1 MALIAGATSDGG
13 AAVSIV
19 ELLTTTAD
27 PSSNA
32 LTIPAFFELGAVVAG
47 AISGALEACNKRL
60 DIIGV
65 CVLGLITALGGGL
78 IRDMILPTDQIYM
91 LDNPVTVLLTTAVG
105 IAAFFFSGLFYKLDK
120 PIAVF
125 DIISVA
131 LFTFSGTDKALLCG
145 YGLIPCVFMGVITG
159 VGGGLVRDVCLGRI
173 PNIFRSSNFYAICSL
188 AGAVVYFA
196 LVECHVVKIAAAAA
210 CVVVVV
216 GLRWVSLRYNL
227 ITAVP
232 VDLTPKL
239 MGPLGRF
246 MHRRR
251 ERMRAQMR
259 EGGPERGDQP
269 SSAADSSP
277 APASASSAS
286 LASPASASAWGA
298 TADPA
303 GSAADASTGSSSVS
317 LTGPLAAEVA
327 PSVDVPSPSPDDSAA
342 AESLTTETP

>member
-13 AAVSIV
+13 AAASLA

-27 PSSNA
+27 PASTA

-47 AISGALEACNKRL
+47 AISGALEACSKRL

-159 VGGGLVRDVCLGRI
+159 VGGGLVRDVCLARI
-173 PNIFRSSNFYAICSL
+173 PNIFRSSNFYAICSM
-188 AGAVVYFA
+188 AGAIVYFV
-196 LVECHVVKIAAAAA
+196 LVECHVVKVVAAGA

-216 GLRWVSLRYNL
+216 GLRWLSLRYNL

-239 MGPLGRF
+239 MGPVGRF
-246 MHRRR
+246 LHRRR
-251 ERMRAQMR
+251 ERVRAQ
-259 EGGPERGDQP
+259 EDGAQAPGDQP
-269 SSAADSSP
+269 SSP
-277 APASASSAS
+277 APAPSAASAS
-286 LASPASASAWGA
+286 LGA
-298 TADPA
+298 TAEPA
-303 GSAADASTGSSSVS
+303 GSAAEASTGSISDSV
-317 LTGPLAAEVA
+317 TGPLAATD
-327 PSVDVPSPSPDDSAA
+327 PSDD
-342 AESLTTETP
+342 ES